1 MDSQKT
7 AQKSVCMWCH
17 SHCGVLVHTQGGRLL
32 KVTEDLQGPQPKLFA
47 PQVKSCLRARAAVEW
62 FYHPDRLHFPL
73 KRVGAKGEGKW
84 ERVSWEQAL
93 DEIAGKLKDLKAKYG
108 PETLATTVGTGRSHY
123 EFRSRFMHLFGSPN
137 QIGQGHICWGPQQ
150 VVCTALFG
158 WATNPIVRS
167 ETKCV
172 LAWGGGIPDYMP
184 PAWRAT
190 LEAMKKGAKLI
201 SVDPRR
207 VGAAERAD
215 IWLQL
220 RPGTDT
226 ALAMGMI
233 NVIISEGL
241 YDKEFVSRWCYGF
254 DKLKERAA
262 QYPLERV
269 ADITWVPADKIREAA
284 RMYATLKPA
293 ASFNGMGIEHLSNS
307 IQALHARFIL
317 PAITGNLDVKG
328 GDLLSGPHPG
338 QVSAGEMEL
347 YERLSPGQWKKQLGS
362 DRFRLMAW
370 PGFNM
375 IEPNVKR
382 VWGKICGTINTSSFG
397 HAPTVYRAMVTGKP
411 YPVRALIT
419 TASNPMVTQGNT
431 KLVYQALKSLD
442 LYAVMD
448 FWLTPSAQ
456 LADYVLPAASW
467 LERPTIWDAWSVGR
481 FVHACEAA
489 DFDLYRELGVRLGQG
504 DEWPWKSLEEAYS
517 YRLAAL
523 APTFKDFITEK
534 GGYDAAPGGYRRYE
548 QTGFGTPTGKVE
560 LSSTIF
566 EKLGY
571 DSLPQYE
578 EPCESPVSTPGL
590 TADYPLVLTTGG
602 RHNPFYHSEHRQI
615 TSLRK
620 RHPYPLMQLH
630 PDTAGP
636 LGIVEGDWVWI
647 ETPRGRIKQRAKL
660 FKGIDPRVV
669 HAQHGWW
676 FPEMPGAEPGLHGVW
691 ESNINVC
698 TDDDPDHCNK
708 LSGGWPLRALLCKV
722 YKA

>member
-1 MDSQKT
+1 M
-7 AQKSVCMWCH
+7 
-17 SHCGVLVHTQGGRLL
+17 HTQDGRLL
-32 KVTEDLQGPQPKLFA
+32 KVTEDPQGPQPKLFS
-47 PQVKSCLRARAAVEW
+47 PQVKSCLRARAAAEW

-73 KRVGAKGEGKW
+73 KRAGAKGEGKW
-84 ERVSWEQAL
+84 ERISWEQAL
-93 DEIAGKLKDLKAKYG
+93 DEIAGKLKELKAKYG

-201 SVDPRR
+201 AVDPRR

-262 QYPLERV
+262 QYPLEKV
-269 ADITWVPADKIREAA
+269 AGITWVPAEKIREAA

-347 YERLSPGQWKKQLGS
+347 YERLSPEQWKKQLGS

-370 PGFNM
+370 PGFNL

-431 KLVYQALKSLD
+431 RLVYQALKSLD

-489 DFDLYRELGVRLGQG
+489 VPATMDGEYDHRTDFDLYRELGVRLGQAQ
-504 DEWPWKSLEEAYS
+504 EWPWKSLEEAYS

-615 TSLRK
+615 PSLRK
-620 RHPYPLMQLH
+620 RHPYPLVQLH

-636 LGIVEGDWVWI
+636 LDIAEGDWVWI

-676 FPEMPGAEPGLHGVW
+676 FPEMPGE
-691 ESNINVC
+691 
-698 TDDDPDHCNK
+698 
-708 LSGGWPLRALLCKV
+708 
-722 YKA
+722 